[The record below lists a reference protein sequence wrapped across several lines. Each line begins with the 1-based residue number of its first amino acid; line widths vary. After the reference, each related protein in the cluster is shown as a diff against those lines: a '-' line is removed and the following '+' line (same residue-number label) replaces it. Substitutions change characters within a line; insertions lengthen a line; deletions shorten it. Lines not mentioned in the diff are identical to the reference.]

1 MNDSAPELMNS
12 HSMLSTSSVGTKKRS
27 METTESS
34 IGDNKSNDPTSR
46 THRRNPSGSS
56 TASSLSVAGCY
67 SFDSFQKSGMSYQ
80 AKLGNYLFD
89 ASYISLLLKRLL
101 LQELPVTITP

>member
-1 MNDSAPELMNS
+1 
-12 HSMLSTSSVGTKKRS
+12 

-80 AKLGNYLFD
+80 AKLG
-89 ASYISLLLKRLL
+89 YIMMRVMSHFSFKRLL
-101 LQELPVTITP
+101 LQEMPVTITP